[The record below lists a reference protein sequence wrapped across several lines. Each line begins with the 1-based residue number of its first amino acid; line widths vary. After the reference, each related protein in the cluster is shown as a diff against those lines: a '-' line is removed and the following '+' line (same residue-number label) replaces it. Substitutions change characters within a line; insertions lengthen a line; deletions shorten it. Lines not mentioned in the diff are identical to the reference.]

1 MCPFFAIFYEMIR
14 GICMRKCR
22 NFRKR
27 VGFHDRAQSLYE
39 WVEAI
44 YIAFIIFAVVFSFLL
59 RIVNVRGTSMQ
70 PNLRSNDKVLLT
82 VLGNFNFKRGDVIVV
97 EHATRN
103 GAPIVKRVI
112 AVAGQTVNIDSAKG
126 TVSIN
131 GSVIDEKAYLLQN
144 VHTTLQNANIKFPV
158 TVPAGKLFVL
168 GDNRSVSL
176 DSRSSAVGMIDTKKV
191 IGKAKLIL
199 FPFSH
204 FGKIKGET

>member
-1 MCPFFAIFYEMIR
+1 
-14 GICMRKCR
+14 
-22 NFRKR
+22 
-27 VGFHDRAQSLYE
+27 
-39 WVEAI
+39 
-44 YIAFIIFAVVFSFLL
+44 
-59 RIVNVRGTSMQ
+59 MQ

-126 TVSIN
+126 TISIN